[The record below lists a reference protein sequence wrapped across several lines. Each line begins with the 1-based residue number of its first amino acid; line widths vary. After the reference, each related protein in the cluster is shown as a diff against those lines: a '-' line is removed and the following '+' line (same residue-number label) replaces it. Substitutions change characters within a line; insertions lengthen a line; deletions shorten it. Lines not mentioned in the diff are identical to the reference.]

1 MGKNELEDKA
11 CAMCL
16 IASLCGFSNQIELN
30 TTGYLKEKIMHF
42 VGNQIDM
49 ESLQR
54 HLRSPQTFIEKI
66 FFRNGKKI
74 PTHLW

>member
-16 IASLCGFSNQIELN
+16 IAALCGFSNLVEAN
-30 TTGYLKEKIMHF
+30 THVYLKEKIMLF

-49 ESLQR
+49 ESL
-54 HLRSPQTFIEKI
+54 
-66 FFRNGKKI
+66 
-74 PTHLW
+74 